1 MPTEDSSVSN
11 RRRSCCL
18 AAIVGPGDAVM
29 GFIVEDGGGR
39 QDIEGKCVTISS
51 RSISN
56 YINCASMSDGPD
68 SARGNIVTNDEVV
81 NVRGVSL
88 RYRAQMAGERLS
100 QEVLPRLCLL
110 DFPDSTAHGAIS
122 GLGAASELG
131 QSVSW
136 VSELG
141 AVSEVGAVSELEL
154 GAVRRRYTGLIETT
168 GQRGFTDGRDPAR
181 VARMIVLEKAN

>member
-110 DFPDSTAHGAIS
+110 DFPDSTAHGAIR
-122 GLGAASELG
+122 E
-131 QSVSW
+131 
-136 VSELG
+136 
-141 AVSEVGAVSELEL
+141 EVHWTD
-154 GAVRRRYTGLIETT
+154 RNNWTT
-168 GQRGFTDGRDPAR
+168 WLTDGRDPAR